1 LIYSKIPPQFCHAQ
15 HSQHDNLMKVGG
27 QKSHCIN
34 VALVNGVLGRNERAR
49 VFTRFR
55 ELPGEHSCSSWHNL
69 AAKLH
74 VLLPLAA
81 RRDGSRMTGGENKDA
96 HMVCRGVKG
105 PAAGAAR
112 RRATRRAGQQLVG
125 VRGIVSARGP
135 GIVVIDVSRLPGRV
149 HHIARQLSIMPTQ
162 RADWL
167 VFVSVRTIKRHHHHR
182 RAQGLA
188 AV

>member
-1 LIYSKIPPQFCHAQ
+1 MPLERS
-15 HSQHDNLMKVGG
+15 HSQGG
-27 QKSHCIN
+27 REFDLLKNTTPVLPRPAQSARQFDESWREKSNCIN
-34 VALVNGVLGRNERAR
+34 VALVTAVLGRNERAR
-49 VFTRFR
+49 VFTQFR
-55 ELPGEHSCSSWHNL
+55 ELPAVHSCSSWHKL

-81 RRDGSRMTGGENKDA
+81 RRDRSRMTVGENKDA

-112 RRATRRAGQQLVG
+112 RRATRRAGQKLVG

-162 RADWL
+162 RADCR
-167 VFVSVRTIKRHHHHR
+167 RT
-182 RAQGLA
+182 QGLA